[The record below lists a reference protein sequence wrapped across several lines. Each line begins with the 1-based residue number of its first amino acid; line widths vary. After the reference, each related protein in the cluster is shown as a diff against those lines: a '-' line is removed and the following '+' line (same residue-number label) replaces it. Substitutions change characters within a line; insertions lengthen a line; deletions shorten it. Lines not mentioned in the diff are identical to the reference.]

1 MTAPLTQLLHDVT
14 RVAPAALPAALFV
27 LKATLLLLLARLV
40 TLALERAS
48 AGVRHLV
55 WLVALGAMMVLPV
68 LAVWGPLEVP
78 ILPAATVT
86 TGTATTPEAPAAAA
100 AAREGE
106 QGRREVTASP
116 DAREGRVAG
125 ADGVSL
131 PGPGALLAGLWAVV
145 ALALLARLGLGALAV
160 RRIVA
165 RATPLSDPSWEAPLY
180 EIADRMGLADAPRLV
195 RSGDVQ
201 MPFAAGLRRPVVVLP
216 AESEAWSAER
226 RTAVL
231 IHELAHV
238 RRRDLLGHTLGRVAC
253 ALYWFHPLVWTAARG
268 LRAESERACDDLA
281 LTFGA
286 RPSAYAEHLLD
297 IVTAV
302 RQSTTPAIALA
313 MAHPKEFEGR
323 MLAILNPDL
332 SRRGPSR
339 RQSASLVGALAGVAL
354 LVGAAVPVPQPA
366 RNVPSVLPVPPVQAA
381 LADTANNTTTSV
393 STPATPATP
402 VAPAPAAH
410 QETRTDTRTER
421 VEQASESRAEQR
433 IDALLA
439 AQGGDDDRP
448 TVLSRLLRTDSSA
461 EVRRVAAWGLSR
473 YARTDAVAEALASA
487 LAGDRDS
494 TVREMAAWSLGNA
507 RRNPAV
513 AAALARAL
521 KAERDPEVRTT
532 IAWAIGSVRAEGA
545 LDALTASLT
554 QGDADSREVTL
565 WAIGSL
571 RPERAPAGVLAALGD
586 ESKDVRLAAAWALY
600 SIRDPEAVRALDA
613 AFRKEQDA
621 DVQEGILKALAQ
633 AGEVAVPVLEQMLSS
648 SDARVRATAV
658 TALAGG
664 NAGGPWPW
672 PWPWPRPYP

>member
-1 MTAPLTQLLHDVT
+1 MTAPLTQLLHDVN
-14 RVAPAALPAALFV
+14 RVAPAALPAALFI

-40 TLALERAS
+40 TLALERAA

-55 WLVALGAMMVLPV
+55 WLVALGAIMVLPA

-78 ILPAATVT
+78 ILPAPAVS
-86 TGTATTPEAPAAAA
+86 TGTVAAPEATDAGAVGLAS
-100 AAREGE
+100 E
-106 QGRREVTASP
+106 QARREIPPMP
-116 DAREGRVAG
+116 DTRQGLVAG
-125 ADGVSL
+125 AGSTPP
-131 PGPGALLAGLWAVV
+131 PGPGTLLLGLWAVV

-165 RATPLSDPSWEAPLY
+165 RATPLNDPSWEAPLY

-216 AESEAWSAER
+216 MESEAWSAER

-302 RQSTTPAIALA
+302 RQSTTPAVALA

-332 SRRGPSR
+332 ARRGPSR

-354 LVGAAVPVPQPA
+354 LVGAAVPVPQAA
-366 RNVPSVLPVPPVQAA
+366 RVTPTHVSVPPVQASS
-381 LADTANNTTTSV
+381 ADTA
-393 STPATPATP
+393 TPAITDVATPASPATP
-402 VAPAPAAH
+402 VAPAPAVR
-410 QETRTDTRTER
+410 QEVHTDTRTEQVQQTTDR
-421 VEQASESRAEQR
+421 EAEQR

-487 LAGDRDS
+487 LTSDRDS

-513 AAALARAL
+513 AAALGRAL

-532 IAWAIGSVRAEGA
+532 ITWAIGSVRAEGA
-545 LDALTASLT
+545 LEELTASLT
-554 QGDADSREVTL
+554 RGDADSREVTL

-600 SIRDPEAVRALDA
+600 TIRDPEAVSALDA
-613 AFRKEQDA
+613 AFRKEQDP

-633 AGEVAVPVLEQMLSS
+633 AGEVAVPVLEQMLNS

>member
-1 MTAPLTQLLHDVT
+1 MTAPLTQLLHDVD

-27 LKATLLLLLARLV
+27 LKATLLLLLARLA

-68 LAVWGPLEVP
+68 LALWGPLEVP
-78 ILPAATVT
+78 ILPARAVATGTVT
-86 TGTATTPEAPAAAA
+86 ALEAPNNGAPGPLGGQ
-100 AAREGE
+100 ARHE
-106 QGRREVTASP
+106 ASALP
-116 DAREGRVAG
+116 DAPQPRVSP
-125 ADGVSL
+125 ADGVSI
-131 PGPGALLAGLWAVV
+131 PGPGALLTGLWALV

-165 RATPLSDPSWEAPLY
+165 RATPLTDPSWEAPLY

-195 RSGDVQ
+195 RSADVQ

-216 AESEAWSAER
+216 VESEAWSAER

-238 RRRDLLGHTLGRVAC
+238 RRRDLLGHALGRVAC

-302 RQSTTPAIALA
+302 RQSTTPAVALA

-354 LVGAAVPVPQPA
+354 LVGAAVPVPQAA
-366 RNVPSVLPVPPVQAA
+366 RNVPTVLPVPPAQAS
-381 LADTANNTTTSV
+381 LADTAQNPTTGLA
-393 STPATPATP
+393 TPVMPATP
-402 VAPAPAAH
+402 VDPAPAAR
-410 QETRTDTRTER
+410 QETHTDTRTER
-421 VEQASESRAEQR
+421 VVQASESRAEQR

-448 TVLSRLLRTDSSA
+448 TVLARLLRTDTSA

-487 LAGDRDS
+487 LTSDRDS
-494 TVREMAAWSLGNA
+494 TVREMAAWSLGSA

-513 AAALARAL
+513 AATLARAL
-521 KAERDPEVRTT
+521 KDERDPEVRTT
-532 IAWAIGSVRAEGA
+532 ITWAIGSVRAEGA
-545 LDALTASLT
+545 LDALTASLAR
-554 QGDADSREVTL
+554 GDADAREVTL

-571 RPERAPAGVLAALGD
+571 RPERAPAGVLTALGD

-600 SIRDPEAVRALDA
+600 SIRDPEAVSALDA

-621 DVQEGILKALAQ
+621 DVQEGILKALAE
-633 AGEVAVPVLEQMLSS
+633 AGEVAVPVLEKMLGS

-664 NAGGPWPW
+664 NAVGPWPW